1 MIIKEVEYKNFRQFK
16 EHGSIKCSSNGKITL
31 IYGKNGDGKTTLH
44 QLFHWIFYNTVNF
57 NKTTTDKLYN
67 LFYEK
72 TLRYNDTTETE
83 GKIYF
88 EHNGEDYVIRRIWH
102 YQKQISKI
110 SKIGEEVDI
119 FKQNEN
125 GDWKKVTSS
134 NKEVSKIMEEI
145 LPSGLS
151 EYFFFDGESM
161 IADLK
166 VKSSQS
172 ANKLKEALY
181 KMFDLSFLDLG
192 INHIGNTDK
201 ANTVIGKL
209 YSNRES
215 SDNPIQAAH
224 AKENML
230 NAEQKIEF
238 IKSNKENDIRE
249 KQKKLDRIKSIS
261 ETIGSVRS
269 TKDYEA
275 TRKKLRLA
283 IDKRN
288 QDIEAEKLSFGQ
300 DVYKIYPKLLLKK
313 RFEYAKKAIKD
324 KIETN
329 GKSIPLGLEKELIET
344 LLSHSDR
351 CICGTPIGK
360 EQRKNLEK
368 YIYLFPPY
376 SYSNLYNRL
385 ETMFNRIGINGDEDE
400 ILNKHFKLIMDS
412 KDIID
417 EKQRMIDELD
427 EEQKKN
433 EKIQH
438 LVEERIE
445 LEHEIDS
452 LQERITKLDK
462 DLGTIETIY
471 KQEKKKFDK
480 FTSDSVANK
489 IIDEKIKIME
499 LVKKMLENELTSTS
513 QKYSELL
520 KFNIEYL
527 LENMLTSKRRVEVN
541 SDFHVRVFDS
551 FNDES
556 KSEGQFAVVSFAYIG
571 AILKLMKEE
580 EALKNK
586 EYPLVLDGPFSKLD
600 EDQRQ
605 NVIDVIPEFAPQIIL
620 FSKDSL
626 QDYIKEEHI
635 GNIWTIMSNEEKNI
649 SYFEEG
655 YQWD

>member
-16 EHGSIKCSSNGKITL
+16 DHGSIKCSTNGKVTL

-44 QLFHWIFYNTVNF
+44 QLFHWIFYNTVKF

-67 LFYEK
+67 LSYEK
-72 TLRYNDTTETE
+72 SLRYNDTTETE
-83 GKIYF
+83 GKIFF

-102 YQKQISKI
+102 YQKQVSKI
-110 SKIGEEVDI
+110 TKIGEEVDI
-119 FKQNEN
+119 YKRNEN
-125 GDWKKVTSS
+125 GDWKKVTSN
-134 NKEVSKIMEEI
+134 NKEVNKIMEEI

-181 KMFDLSFLDLG
+181 KMFDLSILDLG
-192 INHIGNTDK
+192 ITHIGDTSK

-209 YSNRES
+209 FSQRES
-215 SDNPIQAAH
+215 SDNPIQTAK

-230 NAEQKIEF
+230 YAEQKIEF
-238 IKSNKENDIRE
+238 LKGNRKDMVNE
-249 KQKKLDRIKSIS
+249 KQLKMDRIKVIS

-275 TRKKLRLA
+275 TRKKLKNE
-283 IDKRN
+283 IEKKN
-288 QDIEAEKLSFGQ
+288 KDINDEKIGFGKN
-300 DVYKIYPKLLLKK
+300 VYKIYPKLLLKK
-313 RFEYAKKAIKD
+313 RFEYAKQVIKD
-324 KIETN
+324 KIN
-329 GKSIPLGLEKELIET
+329 SDGKSIPFGLEKKLIET
-344 LLSHSDR
+344 LLSDGGD
-351 CICGTPIGK
+351 CICGNHIGEK
-360 EQRKNLEK
+360 EKENLEK
-368 YIYLFPPY
+368 YLLLFPPY

-385 ETMFNRIGINGDEDE
+385 ELMFNKIGINGNEQE
-400 ILNKHFKLIMDS
+400 ILNQHFKYIMDY
-412 KDIID
+412 KEIID
-417 EKQRMIDELD
+417 EKQKMIDELD
-427 EEQKKN
+427 DEQKKN
-433 EKIQH
+433 EKIQN

-445 LEHEIDS
+445 LENQIDT
-452 LQERITKLDK
+452 LQKDITVLDKELGKIEAIYTQER
-462 DLGTIETIY
+462 
-471 KQEKKKFDK
+471 KKFEK
-480 FTSDSVANK
+480 FTSSTDKNK

-499 LVKKMLENELTSTS
+499 KVKDVLENELATTS
-513 QKYSELL
+513 QKYSQLL
-520 KFNIEYL
+520 KYNIEFL
-527 LENMLTSKRRVEVN
+527 LENMLTSQRRVEVN

-605 NVIDVIPEFAPQIIL
+605 NVINVIPKFAPQIIL

-626 QDYIKEEHI
+626 QDYIKEERI
-635 GNIWTIMSNEEKNI
+635 GNIWTIVSNNEKNI
-649 SYFEEG
+649 SYFKER

>member
-67 LFYEK
+67 LSYEK

-192 INHIGNTDK
+192 ISHIGNTDK

-209 YSNRES
+209 FSNRES
-215 SDNPIQAAH
+215 SDNPIQATR

-230 NAEQKIEF
+230 NAEQKIEY
-238 IKSNKENDIRE
+238 IKSNKENDIKE
-249 KQKKLDRIKSIS
+249 KQRKLDRIKSIS

-275 TRKKLRLA
+275 ARKKLRLA
-283 IDKRN
+283 IDRKN

-300 DVYKIYPKLLLKK
+300 DVYKI
-313 RFEYAKKAIKD
+313 
-324 KIETN
+324 
-329 GKSIPLGLEKELIET
+329 
-344 LLSHSDR
+344 
-351 CICGTPIGK
+351 
-360 EQRKNLEK
+360 
-368 YIYLFPPY
+368 
-376 SYSNLYNRL
+376 
-385 ETMFNRIGINGDEDE
+385 
-400 ILNKHFKLIMDS
+400 
-412 KDIID
+412 
-417 EKQRMIDELD
+417 
-427 EEQKKN
+427 
-433 EKIQH
+433 
-438 LVEERIE
+438 
-445 LEHEIDS
+445 
-452 LQERITKLDK
+452 
-462 DLGTIETIY
+462 
-471 KQEKKKFDK
+471 
-480 FTSDSVANK
+480 
-489 IIDEKIKIME
+489 
-499 LVKKMLENELTSTS
+499 
-513 QKYSELL
+513 
-520 KFNIEYL
+520 
-527 LENMLTSKRRVEVN
+527 
-541 SDFHVRVFDS
+541 
-551 FNDES
+551 
-556 KSEGQFAVVSFAYIG
+556 
-571 AILKLMKEE
+571 
-580 EALKNK
+580 
-586 EYPLVLDGPFSKLD
+586 
-600 EDQRQ
+600 
-605 NVIDVIPEFAPQIIL
+605 
-620 FSKDSL
+620 
-626 QDYIKEEHI
+626 
-635 GNIWTIMSNEEKNI
+635 
-649 SYFEEG
+649 
-655 YQWD
+655 